1 MEEIWKLAVDNVE
14 KAQGIMESQA
24 SKHRRELNFGVGG
37 KVFLSF
43 KDYRIQRPSRKHA
56 DQSEGPFEIIEKI
69 GNSYKLELPDSMKIH
84 PVFFPDKLRKA
95 ADNPLP
101 GQVNVTPDPV
111 KIEGENEWEVEKVLA
126 SRISRGKLQYRVKW
140 PGFDDD
146 STWYPAPNLKGSPHL
161 VREFH
166 AANPMKAGPPKRLS
180 NWLEAW
186 EKDDY
191 LADEAD
197 DFLRA

>member
-1 MEEIWKLAVDNVE
+1 MEEIWKLAADNVE
-14 KAQGIMESQA
+14 KAQGIMKSQA

-43 KDYRIQRPSRKHA
+43 KNYRIQRPSRKHA

-84 PVFFPDKLRKA
+84 PVFSPDKLRKA

-111 KIEGENEWEVEKVLA
+111 KIEGEMNGRLRRCSRAA
-126 SRISRGKLQYRVKW
+126 S
-140 PGFDDD
+140 PGENFNTGQD
-146 STWYPAPNLKGSPHL
+146 
-161 VREFH
+161 
-166 AANPMKAGPPKRLS
+166 PKRLS